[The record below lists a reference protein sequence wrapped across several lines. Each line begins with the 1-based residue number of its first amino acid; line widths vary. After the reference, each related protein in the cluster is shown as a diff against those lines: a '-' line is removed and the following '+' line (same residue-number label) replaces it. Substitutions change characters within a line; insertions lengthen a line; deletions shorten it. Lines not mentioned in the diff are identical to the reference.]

1 MKKTAVLFLAL
12 LVLFMFCACRKNE
25 LCGKWYSQ
33 QEGNTVIFDK
43 NGDFCLHFWDGDI
56 IKGTYV
62 IEKQEGNHLTLT
74 LCDSKGRR
82 QDTTVT
88 IKGDNMSMTNGI
100 YEKQ

>member
-12 LVLFMFCACRKNE
+12 LVLFMFCACHRNE

-56 IKGTYV
+56 IKGNYV
-62 IEKQEGNHLTLT
+62 IEKQEGNLLTLT
-74 LCDSKGRR
+74 LYDSKGRK

-88 IKGDNMSMTNGI
+88 INGDKMSMTNVI
-100 YEKQ
+100 YQKQ